1 MFCFQRRFNSPT
13 ELITPELFWALAKA
27 PETARKVS
35 EGRAALKKGDK
46 ATYDKKKKSLPLM
59 IFIATYDES
68 EKEIEN
74 KETGETTKVKGM
86 WRNQQHVNLNGLV
99 VVDYDHLEGDV
110 REVWAKAYA
119 KLSDEDKARIVLV
132 YVTPS
137 GHGLKV
143 VLLADPNIGNL
154 IANQKDY
161 SAKLGLACD
170 EQCRD
175 GSRGAFL
182 TTDKDIIYIDEEK
195 LFNYENKAFGERYDA
210 LYRDGRSQD
219 TNEVVL
225 GTDYTDLHGL
235 SSVADQGGETSLTY
249 NGVPV
254 LKIVEAWIG
263 DKDLTN
269 KRHDTLVELSSHL
282 RYIVGRNPKKITE
295 VVSQLPWVQELA
307 KEGEDVGGTVKSVM
321 DFKYKEYMPK
331 KLKDALAKTG
341 ADNPDRGQGP
351 VRAVDSSSHDRDQ
364 SPCQDGSQQEDVYA
378 MLPLDKWAEELEEM
392 AQYYPCMKQLFMN
405 VHPHKKPAVLFAG
418 AALYGTLMTRS
429 YYHFWYE
436 PEIVRRLNYCIFI
449 IGDPGAGKN
458 VIEKFYKKIADPM
471 IQADQIGIDAVNR
484 YKESRTERTTSSKAQ
499 KGEALKKPEV
509 IIRVHPAR
517 TATGEFIR
525 HMRSAV
531 EVVQGVPM
539 NLHMFSFDAELDN
552 VTKNNKGGDWKDREI
567 LELKAFHNEEDGQM
581 YANQESVSGMFN
593 VYWNFI
599 YTGTPYALHRK
610 VNQRNYGTGMSSR
623 LAVIPLPD
631 VGLAK
636 RNQEVDPEA
645 NETLKEWAYRLDKV
659 SGELPIEPL
668 NDETYEWQSSRME
681 IALFNGDK
689 ADRQLLKRIP
699 YYGIG
704 ISLPFIVMR
713 HWDEWQEHR
722 TLTMDEMDRRLC
734 RLAMEIQYR
743 SQQFFFGEM
752 AFNYFADQNKE
763 FVVRRRTTR
772 YDECFRKLPDEFKT
786 QQFMECFGCS
796 SSAAARA
803 IKRLKKDGMIEN
815 AKYGVYKKV
824 LQELP

>member
-74 KETGETTKVKGM
+74 KKTGETTTVKGM
-86 WRNQQHVNLNGLV
+86 WRSQQHVNLNGLV

-137 GHGLKV
+137 GRGLKV
-143 VLLADPNIGNL
+143 VLLADPDIGNL
-154 IANQKDY
+154 IMNQKDF

-170 EQCRD
+170 EQCKD

-210 LYRDGRSQD
+210 LYRDGHSQD
-219 TNEVVL
+219 TNEDVTHPL
-225 GTDYTDLHGL
+225 PEGE
-235 SSVADQGGETSLTY
+235 GGEELTY

-254 LKIVEAWIG
+254 LKIIEAWIG

-331 KLKDALAKTG
+331 KLKDALAKAG
-341 ADNPDRGQGP
+341 ADGGQVPVSPEAQSVSDRNLSP
-351 VRAVDSSSHDRDQ
+351 VSSD
-364 SPCQDGSQQEDVYA
+364 PEDVYA

-722 TLTMDEMDRRLC
+722 TLTMDDMDRRLC

-763 FVVRRRTTR
+763 FVVRRRSTK
-772 YDECFRKLPDEFKT
+772 YDECYAKLPDEFKT
-786 QQFMECFGCS
+786 KDFMECFGCGS
-796 SSAAARA
+796 STAATS
-803 IKRLKKDGMIEN
+803 IKRLKKDGAIKN
-815 AKYGVYKKV
+815 VKFGLYKKV

>member
-35 EGRAALKKGDK
+35 EGRVALKKGDK

-137 GHGLKV
+137 GRGLKV
-143 VLLADPNIGNL
+143 VLLADPDIGNL
-154 IANQKDY
+154 IMNQKDF

-170 EQCRD
+170 EQCKD

-392 AQYYPCMKQLFMN
+392 AQHYPCMKQLFMN

-681 IALFNGDK
+681 IAQFNGDK

-722 TLTMDEMDRRLC
+722 TLTMDDMDRRLC

-763 FVVRRRTTR
+763 FVVRRRSTK
-772 YDECFRKLPDEFKT
+772 YDECYAKLPDEFKT
-786 QQFMECFGCS
+786 KDFMECFGCG
-796 SSAAARA
+796 SSAAAKA
-803 IKRLKKDGMIEN
+803 INRLKTDGVIEN
-815 AKYGVYKKV
+815 VKYGLYKKV
-824 LQELP
+824 LKELP

>member
-74 KETGETTKVKGM
+74 KETGEKTTVKGM

-331 KLKDALAKTG
+331 KLKDALAKAG
-341 ADNPDRGQGP
+341 ADGGQVPVSPEAQSVSDRNLSP
-351 VRAVDSSSHDRDQ
+351 VSSD
-364 SPCQDGSQQEDVYA
+364 PEDVYA

-681 IALFNGDK
+681 VALFNGDK

-722 TLTMDEMDRRLC
+722 TLTMDDMDRRLC

-763 FVVRRRTTR
+763 FVVRRRSTK
-772 YDECFRKLPDEFKT
+772 YDECYAKLPDEFKT
-786 QQFMECFGCS
+786 KDFMECFGCG
-796 SSAAARA
+796 SSAAAKA
-803 IKRLKKDGMIEN
+803 INRLKTDGVIEN
-815 AKYGVYKKV
+815 KKYGLYKKV
-824 LQELP
+824 LKELP

>member
-1 MFCFQRRFNSPT
+1 MFCFQRGFNSPT

-27 PETARKVS
+27 PSTARKVN
-35 EGRAALKKGDK
+35 EGRAALEKGDK

-68 EKEIEN
+68 VKEIEN
-74 KETGETTKVKGM
+74 KKTGETTTVKGM
-86 WRNQQHVNLNGLV
+86 WRSQQHVNLNGLV
-99 VVDYDHLEGDV
+99 VADYDHLEGDV
-110 REVWAKAYA
+110 RTIWTEAYSQ
-119 KLSDEDKARIVLV
+119 LSDEDKARLALV

-143 VLLADPNIGNL
+143 VFTADPDVGNL
-154 IANQKDY
+154 IMNQKDY

-170 EQCRD
+170 EQCKD

-182 TTDKDIIYIDEEK
+182 TTYKDIIYIDEEK
-195 LFNYENKAFGERYDA
+195 LFKYENKAFGERFDA
-210 LYRDGRSQD
+210 LYRDGHSQD
-219 TNEVVL
+219 QSEDVKAAV
-225 GTDYTDLHGL
+225 
-235 SSVADQGGETSLTY
+235 DQTPSGSPYSGGETY

-254 LKIVEAWIG
+254 SKIIEAWIG

-295 VVSQLPWVQELA
+295 VVSQLPWVKDLA
-307 KEGEDVGGTVKSVM
+307 KEGEDVAGTVKSVM

-331 KLKDALAKTG
+331 KLHEALEKVG
-341 ADNPDRGQGP
+341 ALSSRLSGAHGEISGDFLDKPSG
-351 VRAVDSSSHDRDQ
+351 RAERSTSLEMTN
-364 SPCQDGSQQEDVYA
+364 EDIYA
-378 MLPLDKWAEELEEM
+378 ILPLDKWAEELEEM

-405 VHPHKKPAVLFAG
+405 VHPYKKPAVLFAG

-458 VIEKFYKKIADPM
+458 VIEKFYKKIADPI

-499 KGEALKKPEV
+499 KDDALKKPEV

-531 EVVQGVPM
+531 EIVQGVPM

-681 IALFNGDK
+681 IAQFNGDK

-713 HWDEWQEHR
+713 HWDEWQEHH
-722 TLTMDEMDRRLC
+722 TLSMDDMDRRLC

-752 AFNYFADQNKE
+752 AFNYFANQNKE
-763 FVVRRRTTR
+763 FVVRRRTTK
-772 YDECFRKLPDEFKT
+772 YDECYAKLPDEFKT
-786 QQFMECFGCS
+786 KDFMECFGCG
-796 SSAAARA
+796 SSAAAKA
-803 IKRLKKDGMIEN
+803 INRLKTDGVIEN
-815 AKYGVYKKV
+815 KKYGLYRKV
-824 LQELP
+824 LTELP

>member
-1 MFCFQRRFNSPT
+1 MFCFQRGFNSPT

-27 PETARKVS
+27 PSTARKVN
-35 EGRAALKKGDK
+35 EGRAALEKGDK

-68 EKEIEN
+68 VKEIEN
-74 KETGETTKVKGM
+74 KKTGETTTVKGM
-86 WRNQQHVNLNGLV
+86 WRSQQHVNLNGLV
-99 VVDYDHLEGDV
+99 VADYDHLEGDV
-110 REVWAKAYA
+110 RTIWTEAYSQ
-119 KLSDEDKARIVLV
+119 LSDEDKARLALV

-143 VLLADPNIGNL
+143 VFTADPDVGNL
-154 IANQKDY
+154 IMNQKDY

-170 EQCRD
+170 EQCKD

-182 TTDKDIIYIDEEK
+182 TTYKDIIYIDEEK
-195 LFNYENKAFGERYDA
+195 LFNYENKAFGERFDA
-210 LYRDGRSQD
+210 LYRDGHSQNQSED
-219 TNEVVL
+219 VKAAV
-225 GTDYTDLHGL
+225 
-235 SSVADQGGETSLTY
+235 DQTPSGSPCSGGETY

-254 LKIVEAWIG
+254 SKIIEAWIG

-295 VVSQLPWVQELA
+295 VVSQLPWVKDLA
-307 KEGEDVGGTVKSVM
+307 KEGEDVAGTVKSVM
-321 DFKYKEYMPK
+321 DFKYKEYMPR
-331 KLKDALAKTG
+331 KLKEAVEKTT
-341 ADNPDRGQGP
+341 P
-351 VRAVDSSSHDRDQ
+351 SC
-364 SPCQDGSQQEDVYA
+364 SPCSGGESSGGEPEDVYA
-378 MLPLDKWAEELEEM
+378 ILPLDKWAEELEDM
-392 AQYYPCMKQLFMN
+392 TQYYPCMKQLFMN

-458 VIEKFYKKIADPM
+458 VIEKFYKKIADPI

-499 KGEALKKPEV
+499 KDDALKKPEV

-531 EVVQGVPM
+531 EIVQGVPM

-681 IALFNGDK
+681 IAQFNGDK
-689 ADRQLLKRIP
+689 ADRQLLKRMP

-722 TLTMDEMDRRLC
+722 TLTMDDMDRRLC

-752 AFNYFADQNKE
+752 AFNYFANQNKE
-763 FVVRRRTTR
+763 FVVRRRTTK
-772 YDECFRKLPDEFKT
+772 YDECYAKLPDEFKT
-786 QQFMECFGCS
+786 KDFMECFGCG
-796 SSAAARA
+796 SSAAAKA
-803 IKRLKKDGMIEN
+803 INRLKTDGVIEN
-815 AKYGVYKKV
+815 KKYGLYKKV
-824 LQELP
+824 LKELP

>member
-27 PETARKVS
+27 PRTARKVS

-137 GHGLKV
+137 GRGLKV

-154 IANQKDY
+154 IMNQKDF

-170 EQCRD
+170 EQCKD

-182 TTDKDIIYIDEEK
+182 TTDKDIIYIDEEN

-392 AQYYPCMKQLFMN
+392 AQHYPCMKQLFMN

-681 IALFNGDK
+681 IAQFNGDK

-722 TLTMDEMDRRLC
+722 TLTMDDMDRRLC

-763 FVVRRRTTR
+763 FVVRRRSTK
-772 YDECFRKLPDEFKT
+772 YDECYAKLPDEFKT
-786 QQFMECFGCS
+786 KDFMECFGCG
-796 SSAAARA
+796 SSAAAKA
-803 IKRLKKDGMIEN
+803 INRLKTDGVIEN
-815 AKYGVYKKV
+815 VKYGLYKKV
-824 LQELP
+824 LKELP